1 MLDAIVA
8 KKKITV
14 EQEKKYLSLKEIQ
27 KDISFGKFA
36 LSKVMRNSPWSLI
49 AECKLQSPSKG
60 RLCTN
65 YTVLELAKIYE
76 KNGAMA
82 LSIHTDE
89 HFLGNLSDIALV
101 KEITKLP
108 VLRKDFIIDEYQ
120 IYQSRRAGADA
131 ILLIARILSP
141 AQLKEYLHMAW
152 EIGVDCLVEVHDEKD
167 INAVNDT
174 RAELIGINNR
184 NLKNFTTDVQNT
196 LDLVKYCD
204 RNRTII
210 SESGIK
216 NREDIERVKKHFIR
230 GVLVGEGLVKAAN
243 IAAKTRELSLVKGF

>member
-1 MLDAIVA
+1 
-8 KKKITV
+8 
-14 EQEKKYLSLKEIQ
+14 
-27 KDISFGKFA
+27 
-36 LSKVMRNSPWSLI
+36 
-49 AECKLQSPSKG
+49 
-60 RLCTN
+60 
-65 YTVLELAKIYE
+65 
-76 KNGAMA
+76 
-82 LSIHTDE
+82 
-89 HFLGNLSDIALV
+89 
-101 KEITKLP
+101 
-108 VLRKDFIIDEYQ
+108 
-120 IYQSRRAGADA
+120 
-131 ILLIARILSP
+131 
-141 AQLKEYLHMAW
+141 MAW

-167 INAVNDT
+167 INVVNDT